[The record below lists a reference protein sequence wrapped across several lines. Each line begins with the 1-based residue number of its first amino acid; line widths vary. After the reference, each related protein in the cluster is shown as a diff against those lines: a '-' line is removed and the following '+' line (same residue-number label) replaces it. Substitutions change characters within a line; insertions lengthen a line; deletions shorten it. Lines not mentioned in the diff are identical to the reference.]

1 LGQLGGGGLIS
12 GVGARLKVGD
22 ALLLVAMVVVSGLV
36 RPRPG
41 SLYDGIVTRRI
52 GLIGRPVPRILRSGV
67 VGRSGLGRRLSTA
80 REVGCSLGSSIKQAR
95 RSGYSSIG
103 KRQRS
108 GDRPADTSV
117 EAGDSRDPPAAF
129 ISDSVDVCA
138 QEFLVVGCHGLAFF
152 SVCALRSIVVAFGSK
167 TLRVEDPSGRR
178 PFGSKTLRVED
189 PSVERFIQE

>member
-36 RPRPG
+36 RLRPE
-41 SLYDGIVTRRI
+41 SPYDGIVTRRI

-80 REVGCSLGSSIKQAR
+80 REVGRSLGSSIKQAR

-108 GDRPADTSV
+108 GDRPADASV
-117 EAGDSRDPPAAF
+117 EAGDSRDPPAAL

-138 QEFLVVGCHGLAFF
+138 QEFLVARCHGGAFF
-152 SVCALRSIVVAFGSK
+152 SVRALRSIVVAFGSE
-167 TLRVEDPSGRR
+167 TLRVGDP
-178 PFGSKTLRVED
+178 
-189 PSVERFIQE
+189 